1 MKLFKGKSGTGKDM
15 QQLKIVEPLITVYD
29 LEATPDDGN
38 IYELFEG
45 ELSVAK
51 APSLKHQ
58 ELITNFAAILKTYLW
73 QNPIGQVW
81 VTPGVIFDEYNSAI
95 PDLVF
100 VAQNRISQIASGIH
114 IVGAPDLAIEIM
126 SPGTENIRRDQIVK
140 RQTYARFGVK
150 EYWIVEPLV
159 EIIEVTRLKENV
171 LASVGVF
178 RNADEIVSPLLPD
191 LKFTVKEVFRK

>member
-1 MKLFKGKSGTGKDM
+1 M
-15 QQLKIVEPLITVYD
+15 QNVKTIEPLISIYD
-29 LEATPDDGN
+29 LEALPDDGN

-58 ELITNFAAILKTYLW
+58 ELVGRFATIFYNYLDE
-73 QNPIGQVW
+73 NPIGQVW

-100 VAQNRISQIASGIH
+100 IAKERIPQVASGIH
-114 IVGAPDLAIEIM
+114 VVGAPDLAIEIL
-126 SPGTENIRRDQIVK
+126 SPGSENVRRDQVIK

-150 EYWIVEPLV
+150 EYWICEPV
-159 EIIEVTRLKENV
+159 AEFIEVSHLQDNV

-178 RNADEIVSPLLPD
+178 RNAEEISSSLLPD
-191 LKFTVKEVFRK
+191 LKFTVNDVFRK

>member
-1 MKLFKGKSGTGKDM
+1 M
-15 QQLKIVEPLITVYD
+15 QNIRTVEPLISIYD
-29 LEATPDDGN
+29 LEALPDDGN

-58 ELITNFAAILKTYLW
+58 EIIGRFNTILTNYLD
-73 QNPIGQVW
+73 QNPIGSVW
-81 VTPGVIFDEYNSAI
+81 ITPGVIFDEYNSAI

-100 VAQNRISQIASGIH
+100 IAKDRIPQIASGIH
-114 IVGAPDLAIEIM
+114 IVGTPDLVIEVL

-150 EYWIVEPLV
+150 EYWVVEPV
-159 EIIEVTRLKENV
+159 IEVIEISRLQENV
-171 LASVGVF
+171 LASAGVF
-178 RNADEIVSPLLPD
+178 SNEDKIESPILPN
-191 LKFTVKEVFRK
+191 LSFVVKEFFRK

>member
-1 MKLFKGKSGTGKDM
+1 M
-15 QQLKIVEPLITVYD
+15 QNIKTIEPLISIYD
-29 LEATPDDGN
+29 LEALPDDSN

-58 ELITNFAAILKTYLW
+58 EIIGRFTTILTNYLDM
-73 QNPIGQVW
+73 NPIGKVW
-81 VTPGVIFDEYNSAI
+81 ITPGVIFDEYNSAI

-100 VAQNRISQIASGIH
+100 IAKDRIPQIASGIH

-126 SPGTENIRRDQIVK
+126 SPGSENVRRDQVVK

-150 EYWIVEPLV
+150 EYWIVEPITEAI
-159 EIIEVTRLKENV
+159 EITRLQENV
-171 LASVGVF
+171 LSSVGIF
-178 RNADEIVSPLLPD
+178 RNENEISSPLLPD
-191 LKFTVKEVFRK
+191 LSFTVKEVFRK

>member
-1 MKLFKGKSGTGKDM
+1 M
-15 QQLKIVEPLITVYD
+15 QNVKTIEPLISIYD
-29 LEATPDDGN
+29 LESLPDDGN

-58 ELITNFAAILKTYLW
+58 EIIGNFATILNSYLW
-73 QNPIGQVW
+73 QNPIGKIW
-81 VTPGVIFDEYNSAI
+81 ITPGVIFDEYNSAI

-100 VAQNRISQIASGIH
+100 IATDRIPQIASGIH

-126 SPGTENIRRDQIVK
+126 SPGSENVRRDQIVK
-140 RQTYARFGVK
+140 RQTYAKYGVK

-159 EIIEVTRLKENV
+159 EVIEISRLQNNT
-171 LASVGVF
+171 LASVGNF
-178 RNADEIVSPLLPD
+178 YNADEINSPLLPD
-191 LKFTVKEVFRK
+191 LSFTVKDVFRK

>member
-1 MKLFKGKSGTGKDM
+1 M
-15 QQLKIVEPLITVYD
+15 QQLNIVEPLISIYD
-29 LEATPDDGN
+29 LDATPDDGN

-45 ELSVAK
+45 ELSEAK

-58 ELITNFAAILKTYLW
+58 ELITNFSIILGSSLW
-73 QNPIGQVW
+73 SNPIGQIW

-95 PDLVF
+95 PDLIL
-100 VAQNRISQIASGIH
+100 VAKDRIPQIASGIH

-126 SPGTENIRRDQIVK
+126 SPGSENVRRDQIVK

-159 EIIEVTRLKENV
+159 EVIEVSRLQNNV
-171 LASVGVF
+171 LASVGTF
-178 RNADEIVSPLLPD
+178 RNADEIISPLLPD
-191 LKFTVKEVFRK
+191 LTFMVKDVFRK

>member
-1 MKLFKGKSGTGKDM
+1 M
-15 QQLKIVEPLITVYD
+15 QQLNIVEPLITIYD

-38 IYELFEG
+38 VYELFEG

-58 ELITNFAAILKTYLW
+58 ELITNFSIILGSYLR
-73 QNPIGQVW
+73 QNPIGQIW

-100 VAQNRISQIASGIH
+100 IGKERIPQIASGIH

-126 SPGTENIRRDQIVK
+126 SPGSENVRRDNVVK
-140 RQTYARFGVK
+140 RQIYAKYGVK
-150 EYWIVEPLV
+150 EYWIVEPVV
-159 EIIEVTRLKENV
+159 EVIEISRLQGHI

-178 RNADEIVSPLLPD
+178 RNTNEISSPLLPD
-191 LKFTVKEVFRK
+191 LSVTVNDVFRK

>member
-1 MKLFKGKSGTGKDM
+1 M
-15 QQLKIVEPLITVYD
+15 QQLNIVEPLISVYD

-51 APSLKHQ
+51 APTLKHQ
-58 ELITNFAAILKTYLW
+58 ELIIRLGTILTNYLD
-73 QNPIGQVW
+73 QNPIGKVW
-81 VTPGVIFDEYNSAI
+81 STPGVIFDEYNSAI

-100 VAQNRISQIASGIH
+100 VSKDRIPQIASGIH

-126 SPGTENIRRDQIVK
+126 SPGSENVRRDQIVK

-150 EYWIVEPLV
+150 EYWIVEPIV
-159 EIIEVTRLKENV
+159 EVIEISRLQNNV
-171 LASVGVF
+171 LASVGTF
-178 RNADEIVSPLLPD
+178 RNADEISSPLLPD
-191 LKFTVKEVFRK
+191 LSFTVKDVFRK

>member
-1 MKLFKGKSGTGKDM
+1 M
-15 QQLKIVEPLITVYD
+15 QLLKVVEPLITVYD

-38 IYELFEG
+38 IFELFEG

-58 ELITNFAAILKTYLW
+58 ELIVRFSTILTNYLD
-73 QNPIGQVW
+73 QNPVGRVW
-81 VTPGVIFDEYNSAI
+81 STPGVIFDEYNSAI

-100 VAQNRISQIASGIH
+100 IVKERIDQIASGIH
-114 IVGAPDLAIEIM
+114 VVGAPDLAIEIM
-126 SPGTENIRRDQIVK
+126 SPGTENVRRDQIVK

-159 EIIEVTRLKENV
+159 EVIEISRLQENV
-171 LASVGVF
+171 LVSVGIF
-178 RNADEIVSPLLPD
+178 RNADEIFSPLLPN
-191 LKFTVKEVFRK
+191 LKFTVGSVFRK

>member
-1 MKLFKGKSGTGKDM
+1 M

-29 LEATPDDGN
+29 LEATPDDGS

-58 ELITNFAAILKTYLW
+58 EIIGNFATILNSYLW
-73 QNPIGQVW
+73 QNPIGKIW
-81 VTPGVIFDEYNSAI
+81 ITPGVIFDEYNSAI

-100 VAQNRISQIASGIH
+100 IAKNRIEQIAAGIH
-114 IVGAPDLAIEIM
+114 IVGTPDLAIEIM
-126 SPGTENIRRDQIVK
+126 SPGSENVRRDQIVK

-150 EYWIVEPLV
+150 EYWIIEPLV
-159 EIIEVTRLKENV
+159 EVVEITRLQEKV
-171 LASVGVF
+171 LASVGTF
-178 RNADEIVSPLLPD
+178 RNADEISSPLLPG
-191 LKFTVKEVFRK
+191 LSFTVKDVFRK

>member
-1 MKLFKGKSGTGKDM
+1 M
-15 QQLKIVEPLITVYD
+15 QQLKTIEPLITIYD
-29 LEATPDDGN
+29 LEATPDDGS

-58 ELITNFAAILKTYLW
+58 ELIGRFATILTNYLDE
-73 QNPIGQVW
+73 NPIGQVW

-95 PDLVF
+95 PDLVYI
-100 VAQNRISQIASGIH
+100 AKERIPQIASGIH

-126 SPGTENIRRDQIVK
+126 SPGSENVRRDQVVK

-159 EIIEVTRLKENV
+159 EVIEISRLQGSV
-171 LASVGVF
+171 LASTGTF
-178 RNADEIVSPLLPD
+178 RNKDEIVSPLLPD
-191 LKFTVKEVFRK
+191 LSFTVKDVFRK

>member
-1 MKLFKGKSGTGKDM
+1 M
-15 QQLKIVEPLITVYD
+15 QQLRIVEPLITVYD

-58 ELITNFAAILKTYLW
+58 EIITNFAAILRTYLW
-73 QNPIGQVW
+73 QNPIGRVW
-81 VTPGVIFDEYNSAI
+81 ITPGVIFDEYNSAI

-100 VAQNRISQIASGIH
+100 VAKDRIDQIAAGIH

-126 SPGTENIRRDQIVK
+126 SPGSENVRRDQVVK
-140 RQTYARFGVK
+140 RQTYARFGIK
-150 EYWIVEPLV
+150 EYWIVEPIV
-159 EIIEVTRLKENV
+159 EVIEICRLQENV

-178 RNADEIVSPLLPD
+178 RNDDEINSPLLPD
-191 LKFTVKEVFRK
+191 LSFTVKDVFRK

>member
-1 MKLFKGKSGTGKDM
+1 M
-15 QQLKIVEPLITVYD
+15 QQLKVVEPLISIYD

-58 ELITNFAAILKTYLW
+58 EIIARFATILTNYLD
-73 QNPIGQVW
+73 QNPIGQMW

-95 PDLVF
+95 PDLAYVSKE
-100 VAQNRISQIASGIH
+100 RIPQIASGIH

-126 SPGTENIRRDQIVK
+126 SPGSENVRRDQVVK
-140 RQTYARFGVK
+140 RQTYARFGIK
-150 EYWIVEPLV
+150 EFWIVEPLV
-159 EIIEVTRLKENV
+159 EVLEISRLQNNILV
-171 LASVGVF
+171 SVGKF
-178 RNADEIVSPLLPD
+178 RNNNEITSPLLPNLNFRVSD
-191 LKFTVKEVFRK
+191 VFRKQIG

>member
-1 MKLFKGKSGTGKDM
+1 M
-15 QQLKIVEPLITVYD
+15 QNVKTIEPLISIYD
-29 LEATPDDGN
+29 LEALPDDSN

-58 ELITNFAAILKTYLW
+58 EIIGNFATILNSYLW
-73 QNPIGQVW
+73 QNPIGQIW

-100 VAQNRISQIASGIH
+100 IAKERISQVASGIH

-126 SPGTENIRRDQIVK
+126 SPGSENVRRDQIIK

-150 EYWIVEPLV
+150 EYWIVEPIVEVV
-159 EIIEVTRLKENV
+159 EISRLQENV
-171 LASVGVF
+171 LASVGIF
-178 RNADEIVSPLLPD
+178 RNEDEIRSPLLPN
-191 LKFTVKEVFRK
+191 LSFTVKDVFRQ

>member
-1 MKLFKGKSGTGKDM
+1 M

-58 ELITNFAAILKTYLW
+58 ELIGRFATILYNYLDN
-73 QNPIGQVW
+73 NPIGRVW
-81 VTPGVIFDEYNSAI
+81 ITPGVIFDEYNSAI

-100 VAQNRISQIASGIH
+100 IVKERIDQIASGIH
-114 IVGAPDLAIEIM
+114 VIGAPDLAIEIM
-126 SPGTENIRRDQIVK
+126 SPGTENVRRDQIVK
-140 RQTYARFGVK
+140 RHILDNFR
-150 EYWIVEPLV
+150 
-159 EIIEVTRLKENV
+159 
-171 LASVGVF
+171 LASLRF
-178 RNADEIVSPLLPD
+178 RVRQLTTRAENSPY
-191 LKFTVKEVFRK
+191 FHR